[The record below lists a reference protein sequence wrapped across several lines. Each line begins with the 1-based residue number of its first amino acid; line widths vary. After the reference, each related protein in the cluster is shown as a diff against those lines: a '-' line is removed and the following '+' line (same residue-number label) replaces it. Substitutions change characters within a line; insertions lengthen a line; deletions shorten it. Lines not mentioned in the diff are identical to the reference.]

1 MSRLPQLVAHG
12 LDFPT
17 SLAFDA
23 EGTPWVAESG
33 LPFAGAPSDRRPIGN
48 APDLLFEVRPGAW
61 YGWPDFVGGAPVT
74 DPRFQPTRAP
84 APESLWKVPL
94 AAL

>member
-1 MSRLPQLVAHG
+1 VSGARLVAEG

-33 LPFAGAPSDRRPIGN
+33 LPFAGAAPGGRIRRIG
-48 APDLLFEVRPGAW
+48 ADGR
-61 YGWPDFVGGAPVT
+61 T
-74 DPRFQPTRAP
+74 DGFTSPRAH
-84 APESLWKVPL
+84 
-94 AAL
+94 